1 MTVKYR
7 LQQTTSIP
15 RRGIQITAAGAARWM
30 NALVFNPG
38 SNSLKAGI
46 VRCQSGQW
54 TASDGTKLVEVIL
67 EGIGKQAKLSVY
79 RGKKIAHSEPVDA
92 PDFEGAATAILSWL
106 DARSTQRANW
116 DLNNIE
122 FVGIRVVHGGA
133 RFLEPAMVTAEV
145 EKEILELAK
154 WAPLHNRNSIAI
166 LPSIRNRFPSIPVLA
181 AFDTSFHRTIPT
193 TAALYAIPFELSQKH
208 SIRRYGFHGISHRYM
223 LERYAAVVKRDPQEL
238 NLITMHLESGCSVAA
253 IQHGI
258 SVDTTMGLT
267 PLEGLMMGT
276 RSGDV
281 DPSLLPFLMRAEGIG
296 PEEATRIL
304 EKKSGLLG
312 VSGKSLDTRVLM
324 RDYDTDT
331 RVRLAMEMFSYRLL
345 KAVGAY
351 LAALGGADALIF
363 GGGIGE
369 NTPLVRRRV
378 CEGLRWCGVEMDS
391 EQNRA
396 LIDIEGRLSTEASPI
411 QAFVVTVEE
420 TLEIAHECSRVVHA
434 RA

>member
-1 MTVKYR
+1 M
-7 LQQTTSIP
+7 
-15 RRGIQITAAGAARWM
+15 
-30 NALVFNPG
+30 
-38 SNSLKAGI
+38 KAGI
-46 VRCQSGQW
+46 VRCQSGQQ
-54 TASDGTKLVEVIL
+54 TASEATKIVEVIL

-79 RGKKIAHSEPVDA
+79 SGKKIARSEPVNA
-92 PDFEGAATAILSWL
+92 PDFEGAATAILHWM
-106 DARSTQRANW
+106 DAQNTQGAKW

-122 FVGIRVVHGGA
+122 LVGIRVVHGGA
-133 RFLEPAMVTAEV
+133 RFLEPALVTAEV

-166 LPSIRNRFPSIPVLA
+166 LPPIRSRFPNVPILA
-181 AFDTSFHRTIPT
+181 VFDTSFHRTLPN
-193 TAALYAIPFELSQKH
+193 TAAFYAIPSGLSRKH
-208 SIRRYGFHGISHRYM
+208 LIRRYGFHGISHRYM
-223 LERYAAVVKRDPQEL
+223 LERYAVIAKKDPQEL
-238 NLITMHLESGCSVAA
+238 NLITMHLESGCSATA

-304 EKKSGLLG
+304 EKESGLLG

-331 RVRLAMEMFSYRLL
+331 QVRLAMEMFSYRLL

-391 EQNRA
+391 EQNQA

-411 QAFVVTVEE
+411 HAFVVTVEE
-420 TLEIAHECSRVVHA
+420 TLEIAHECSRVVPA